1 MRLKA
6 GLNTIKLNKGK
17 TYLVGFVSDPAVAME
32 VGGSA
37 FAGTA
42 STGIATIGNTCISAA
57 SLNTIPL
64 SPSATDGMTL
74 GALVQ
79 LGGVLS
85 SSIGI
90 DDLSQAL
97 GYDEDLLGR
106 FGQFDDRV
114 RKGLN
119 PDINGDGV
127 YDDAQGLG
135 LWGLTYVARYGVA
148 QANVNYAGSTIAGSS
163 PGEIFKR
170 EEDPRVDFSLNDNM
184 SIMPDDD
191 VTVTWTIDP
200 EVTVLDASG
209 NRVTSF
215 TTTGGIS
222 DGFRF
227 FGTGSDRYGRE
238 HPFNVGTFP
247 YDGTYKFS
255 LPGYEF
261 MIRNVIL
268 RTGRSDF
275 EGEVLPIF
283 SIAAYQD
290 GSLESIGWKWVG
302 IEDGSIGPV
311 AAEEVGL
318 KIKEF
323 WFGLHRGNLF
333 SLADPTCKPMESEYA
348 SSGSCAW
355 PEGLYP
361 DGATYTILSAVVVD
375 ISGNWRIWDFQL

>member
-1 MRLKA
+1 
-6 GLNTIKLNKGK
+6 
-17 TYLVGFVSDPAVAME
+17 
-32 VGGSA
+32 
-37 FAGTA
+37 
-42 STGIATIGNTCISAA
+42 
-57 SLNTIPL
+57 
-64 SPSATDGMTL
+64 
-74 GALVQ
+74 
-79 LGGVLS
+79 
-85 SSIGI
+85 
-90 DDLSQAL
+90 
-97 GYDEDLLGR
+97 
-106 FGQFDDRV
+106 
-114 RKGLN
+114 
-119 PDINGDGV
+119 
-127 YDDAQGLG
+127 
-135 LWGLTYVARYGVA
+135 
-148 QANVNYAGSTIAGSS
+148 
-163 PGEIFKR
+163 
-170 EEDPRVDFSLNDNM
+170 M

-191 VTVTWTIDP
+191 
-200 EVTVLDASG
+200 VTVLDASG

-268 RTGRSDF
+268 RTGRSD
-275 EGEVLPIF
+275 
-283 SIAAYQD
+283 QD
-290 GSLESIGWKWVG
+290 GSLESIGWKRVG

-355 PEGLYP
+355 PGGLYP
-361 DGATYTILSAVVVD
+361 DGATYTILSTVVVD